1 MWRLSPML
9 AAALLLLADAPSG
22 ATAEAAR
29 GVGAQVAA
37 WNRGDL
43 ETALDTYCSEP
54 RIAWVTRGGV
64 TRGYD
69 EFAAGMRRDF
79 ADLSQMGRYEAELLE
94 ARPLGRRSA
103 LVVLRWS
110 ITRDGRR
117 LMGGVST
124 QLWERCRGRLRIT
137 LEHAS

>member
-1 MWRLSPML
+1 ML
-9 AAALLLLADAPSG
+9 AAAFLLLAQAPSG
-22 ATAEAAR
+22 AAVEAAR
-29 GVGAQVAA
+29 GLQAQVAA

-43 ETALDTYCSEP
+43 ETALQGYCAEP
-54 RIAWVTRGGV
+54 RIAWVTRSGV
-64 TRGYD
+64 TRGFE
-69 EFAAGMRRDF
+69 EFAAGMRQDF
-79 ADLSQMGRYEAELLE
+79 ADPAQMGRYEAEILE
-94 ARPLGRRSA
+94 ARTLGRRSA

>member
-1 MWRLSPML
+1 ML
-9 AAALLLLADAPSG
+9 AAAFLLFAQAPSG
-22 ATAEAAR
+22 VAAEAAR
-29 GVGAQVAA
+29 GVEAQVAA

-43 ETALDTYCSEP
+43 ETALGAYCPEP
-54 RIAWVTRGGV
+54 RIAWINRSGV
-64 TRGYD
+64 TRGFE
-69 EFAAGMRRDF
+69 EFAASMRQDF
-79 ADLSQMGRYEAELLE
+79 ADRSLMGRYEAELLE
-94 ARPLGRRSA
+94 TRPVGRRSA

>member
-1 MWRLSPML
+1 VL
-9 AAALLLLADAPSG
+9 AVTLLLLAASPSG
-22 ATAEAAR
+22 AAAEAR
-29 GVGAQVAA
+29 HGVEAQVAA

-43 ETALDTYCSEP
+43 ETALETYCAEP
-54 RIAWVTRGGV
+54 RMTWVTRGGV

-69 EFAAGMRRDF
+69 EFAAGMRQDF
-79 ADLSQMGRYEAELLE
+79 ADRTLMGRYEAELLE
-94 ARPLGRRSA
+94 TRSLGRRSA

-124 QLWERCRGRLRIT
+124 QIWERCRGRLRIT

>member
-1 MWRLSPML
+1 ML
-9 AAALLLLADAPSG
+9 AAAFFLLAAAPTG
-22 ATAEAAR
+22 VAGEAAR
-29 GVGAQVAA
+29 GVEAQVAA

-43 ETALDTYCSEP
+43 ETALDAYCAEP
-54 RIAWVTRGGV
+54 RIAWVNRGGV
-64 TRGYD
+64 TRGFD

-79 ADLSQMGRYEAELLE
+79 ADRTRMGHYDAELLE
-94 ARPLGRRSA
+94 TRSLGRRSA

-117 LMGGVST
+117 LMGGIST

>member
-1 MWRLSPML
+1 ML
-9 AAALLLLADAPSG
+9 AAAFLLLAQAPSG
-22 ATAEAAR
+22 PAGEAAR
-29 GVGAQVAA
+29 GIQSQVAA

-43 ETALDTYCSEP
+43 ETALGLYCSAP
-54 RIAWVTRGGV
+54 SITWVTRRGV
-64 TRGYD
+64 TRGFD

-79 ADLSQMGRYEAELLE
+79 ADPTRMGRYEADLMET
-94 ARPLGRRSA
+94 RSLGRRSA
-103 LVVLRWS
+103 VAVVRWS

-124 QLWERCRGRLRIT
+124 QIWESCRGRLRIT

>member
-1 MWRLSPML
+1 MCGLSSVLSIALLML
-9 AAALLLLADAPSG
+9 AAAPSG
-22 ATAEAAR
+22 ASAEAGR
-29 GVGAQVAA
+29 GVEAQVAA

-43 ETALDTYCSEP
+43 ETALQSYCGEP
-54 RIAWVTRGGV
+54 RMTWVTRSGV

-79 ADLSQMGRYEAELLE
+79 ADRTQMGRYEADLLE
-94 ARPLGRRSA
+94 SRALGRRSA
-103 LVVLRWS
+103 LVVLKWS

>member
-1 MWRLSPML
+1 MGTFAI
-9 AAALLLLADAPSG
+9 AATLMLLAQAPG
-22 ATAEAAR
+22 GTAAEAAR
-29 GVGAQVAA
+29 GLSAQVAA

-43 ETALDTYCSEP
+43 EGALGAYCDDP
-54 RIAWVTRGGV
+54 RLTWVNRAGV
-64 TRGYD
+64 TRGFAP
-69 EFAAGMRRDF
+69 FAALMRADF
-79 ADLSQMGRYEAELLE
+79 AEPSQMGRFEAELLE
-94 ARPLGRRSA
+94 TRSLGRGAA

-110 ITRDGRR
+110 ISRDGRR

>member
-1 MWRLSPML
+1 MLL
-9 AAALLLLADAPSG
+9 AALMMLADAPSG
-22 ATAEAAR
+22 VAGEAAR
-29 GVGAQVAA
+29 GVQAQVAA

-43 ETALDTYCSEP
+43 EGALAAYCPER
-54 RIAWVTRGGV
+54 RITWVNRGGV
-64 TRGYD
+64 TRGFD
-69 EFAAGMRRDF
+69 EFAASMRQDF
-79 ADLSQMGRYEAELLE
+79 SDRGSMGRSEAELLE
-94 ARPLGRRSA
+94 TRPVGRRSA

>member
-1 MWRLSPML
+1 ML
-9 AAALLLLADAPSG
+9 AAALMLLAGAPSG
-22 ATAEAAR
+22 ASG
-29 GVGAQVAA
+29 GVAAQVAA

-43 ETALDTYCSEP
+43 EGALDSYCDVP
-54 RIAWVTRGGV
+54 RLTWVNRGGV
-64 TRGYD
+64 TRGLA
-69 EFAAGMRRDF
+69 EFAAAMRADF
-79 ADLSQMGRYEAELLE
+79 ADRALMGVYEAEILE
-94 ARPLGRRSA
+94 SRALGRGAS

-110 ITRDGRR
+110 ISRDGRR

>member
-1 MWRLSPML
+1 ML
-9 AAALLLLADAPSG
+9 AAVFLLLAQAPSG
-22 ATAEAAR
+22 AAGEAAR
-29 GVGAQVAA
+29 GVQAQVAA

-43 ETALDTYCSEP
+43 ETALGLYCSEP
-54 RIAWVTRGGV
+54 RITWVTRRGV
-64 TRGYD
+64 THGFD

-79 ADLSQMGRYEAELLE
+79 ADRSQMGRYEAELIE
-94 ARPLGRRSA
+94 TRSLGRRSA
-103 LVVLRWS
+103 LVVVRWS

-124 QLWERCRGRLRIT
+124 QIWESCRGRLRIT

>member
-1 MWRLSPML
+1 ML
-9 AAALLLLADAPSG
+9 AAAFLLLVQAPSG
-22 ATAEAAR
+22 AAGEAAR
-29 GVGAQVAA
+29 GVQAQVAA

-43 ETALDTYCSEP
+43 EGALEAYCGEP
-54 RIAWVTRGGV
+54 RITWVTRSGV

-69 EFAAGMRRDF
+69 EFAEGMRRDF
-79 ADLSQMGRYEAELLE
+79 ADRTRMGRYEAELLE
-94 ARPLGRRSA
+94 TRALGRRSA

-117 LMGGVST
+117 LMGGIST

>member
-1 MWRLSPML
+1 ML
-9 AAALLLLADAPSG
+9 AAAFLLLAATPSG
-22 ATAEAAR
+22 AAAEAAR
-29 GVGAQVAA
+29 GVEAQVAA

-43 ETALDTYCSEP
+43 ESALEAYCSEP
-54 RIAWVTRGGV
+54 RMTWVARSGV
-64 TRGYD
+64 THGFE
-69 EFAAGMRRDF
+69 EFAAGMRSDF
-79 ADLSQMGRYEAELLE
+79 ADRGLMGRYEAELLE
-94 ARPLGRRSA
+94 TRSLGRRSA

-137 LEHAS
+137 LEHAG